1 MIITLFLTAT
11 TATELLCDTASK
23 PVPWEHLGPAGYD
36 DGEGSMISVA
46 SSGAAQA
53 AVHVNGTSWLLATAN
68 GGIWK
73 TDDVTASPEPTWK
86 QALDDQ
92 FVVFARGARAPGG
105 VASVE
110 KGLGESRRC

>member
-53 AVHVNGTSWLLATAN
+53 AVHVKRYKLAPRDRKRRHLEN
-68 GGIWK
+68 RRR
-73 TDDVTASPEPTWK
+73 DRV
-86 QALDDQ
+86 
-92 FVVFARGARAPGG
+92 ARAHLETGAR
-105 VASVE
+105 
-110 KGLGESRRC
+110 